1 MPDKPSY
8 EELEQKIKKLEK
20 EAALRKETEDELRKY
35 RDLFENAP
43 IGIFQSTV
51 EGKILNINPAHARLF
66 GYETPDDIDFVT
78 DLAEDLY
85 ADPDKRKMFV
95 DMALKHESLVNFENL
110 FRRKDGTIFTGN
122 LHVRVA
128 KNNDGSVRYLE
139 GFVEDITERRKMEQ
153 ALRESEEK
161 YRTVFE
167 NTGTGTIII
176 EEDMT
181 ISLANSEF
189 ERITGY
195 TKAEAEGRMKWIY
208 FVHPDDVPRM
218 KEYHIKRRKNEEK
231 VPAEYE
237 AKIIDSKGN
246 IKNVIVTV
254 SLIPNTKMS
263 VASMLDFTSRNQA
276 EESLRER
283 ESQLSGIIEAFE
295 GFIYICTRDYCI
307 EFMNKALTDYTGYD
321 GSDELCH
328 NFVYGLNRPCP
339 WCANERLFEGE
350 TVSLEFKSP
359 KDGRWYY
366 AVNSPIFSADNSVSK
381 HQVMIIDINDRKLAE
396 ETLKEREEHLRK
408 ENIRLRANIRD
419 RYRLGSIIGKSTAMQ
434 EVYELILRA
443 ASTDANII
451 IYGESGTG
459 KELAARAI
467 HDMSDRKGMPF
478 VPVNSGAIPE
488 TLLESEFFG
497 YKKGAFTGANTDKH
511 GYLDL
516 ADRGTLFLD
525 ELGEIDLNIQVKL
538 LRAIEGG
545 GYTPVGGREIRKP
558 DVRII
563 GATNRDLQEHV
574 RKGLMR
580 EDFYYRVHIIP
591 IYLPPLRERREDI
604 PLLIEH
610 FLKSYEDKTL
620 PPITSEILETM
631 RNYDWPGNVRELQN
645 TLHRYITLNT
655 LDFMGFPLQEPVSA
669 GLHCNMHLSDE
680 EIMKNKTDLRT
691 AVQDFEKRYITRLL
705 EKNRWHRGKVSS
717 VLNIDRRT
725 LFRKIKEY
733 NIG

>member
-1 MPDKPSY
+1 MSDKPTY
-8 EELEQKIKKLEK
+8 KELEQKIKGLEK
-20 EAALRKETEDELRKY
+20 EAALRRNAEEELRKY

-51 EGKILNINPAHARLF
+51 DGRILNVNPAHARLF
-66 GYETPDDIDFVT
+66 GYDSPDDHIDYVT
-78 DLAEDLY
+78 NLADDLY
-85 ADPDKRKMFV
+85 AQPDKRKMFV
-95 DMALKHESLVNFENL
+95 DMALKHDSLINFENQ
-110 FRRKDGTIFTGN
+110 FRRKDGSIFTGN

-128 KNNDGSVRYLE
+128 RNNDGSVQYLE
-139 GFVEDITERRKMEQ
+139 GFIEDITERKKMEQ

-161 YRTVFE
+161 YRAVFE

-176 EEDMT
+176 EDDMT

-195 TKAEAEGRMKWIY
+195 TKSEAEGRMKWTY
-208 FVHPDDVPRM
+208 FVHPEDVGRM
-218 KEYHIKRRKNEEK
+218 KDYHTERRKNKGE
-231 VPAEYE
+231 VPTEYE
-237 AKIIDSKGN
+237 AKIIDTRGN

-254 SLIPNTKMS
+254 GVVSNTRMS
-263 VASMLDFTSRNQA
+263 VASMLDFTSRKQA

-295 GFIYICTRDYCI
+295 GFIYICSRDYRI
-307 EFMNKALTDYTGYD
+307 GFMNKALTDHTGYD
-321 GSDELCH
+321 GTGELCH
-328 NFVYGLNRPCP
+328 KIVYGLDTPCP
-339 WCANERLFEGE
+339 WCANERLSEGE

-396 ETLKEREEHLRK
+396 ETMREREEHLRK

-419 RYRLGSIIGKSTAMQ
+419 RYRLGSIVGKSPAMQ

-443 ASTDANII
+443 ASADANVIV
-451 IYGESGTG
+451 YGESGTG

-467 HDMSDRKGMPF
+467 HDMSDRKDRPF

-497 YKKGAFTGANTDKH
+497 YKKGAFTGANSDKH

-516 ADRGTLFLD
+516 ADGGTLFLD

-545 GYTPVGGREIRKP
+545 GYTPVGGNEIRKP

-580 EDFYYRVHIIP
+580 EDFYYRIHIIP
-591 IYLPPLRERREDI
+591 INLPPLRERREDVS
-604 PLLIEH
+604 LLIEH
-610 FLKSYEDKTL
+610 FMKSYKDKKL
-620 PPITSEILETM
+620 PPITGKILEAM
-631 RNYDWPGNVRELQN
+631 CNYEWPGNVRELQN
-645 TLHRYITLNT
+645 TLHRYITLNK
-655 LDFMGFPLQEPVSA
+655 LDFMGTPLQEPVA
-669 GLHCNMHLSDE
+669 TDWPDE
-680 EIMKNKTDLRT
+680 EIMRNNPDLRT
-691 AVQDFEKRYITRLL
+691 AVQNFEKRYITHLL
-705 EKNRWHRGKVSS
+705 EKNQWHRGKVSS

-725 LFRKIKEY
+725 LFRKIKEFG
-733 NIG
+733 IG